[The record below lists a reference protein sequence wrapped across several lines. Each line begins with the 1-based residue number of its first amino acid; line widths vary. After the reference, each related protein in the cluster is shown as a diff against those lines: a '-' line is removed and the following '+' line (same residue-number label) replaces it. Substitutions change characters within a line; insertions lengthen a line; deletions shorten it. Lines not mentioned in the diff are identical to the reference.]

1 MRFPI
6 RTAPSSKQ
14 TAAALSRAAFVRLFL
29 IVVAAGVLVFVAPAR
44 PSFATTPTPTE
55 APTATPPA
63 AGSPMAKVLQL
74 LSDLNAGDNAA
85 VYAQLAPE
93 VQQEFSLEELTEA
106 LLNVSE
112 GAGPLQISIVSVDSI
127 AENGDLA
134 EIEATL
140 RIQAG
145 TSVDFQLHEVASL
158 ERINGVW
165 FVADHFLQ
173 SAFTAIGL
181 VHPVTLQRTFDANGC
196 LVGGNVLDGV
206 YASSRL
212 HVYDPCVTVTGIVHT
227 IEHALDGDV
236 TFDLE
241 IPPDK
246 YYLLNAVNYSDH
258 NGRLHIEI
266 VPGDQQRVATPNE
279 GDRVTVTGPWVND
292 TIHGHNEIHPAWL
305 IAPKPPLSV
314 GGVSLDPSAGA
325 HPSAAPESS
334 AGASPLGEIL
344 AGVTAGLLALGG
356 VAWYTRKRTSR

>member
-6 RTAPSSKQ
+6 RTAPSSEQ
-14 TAAALSRAAFVRLFL
+14 TAAALSRAVVAPILVRLFL
-29 IVVAAGVLVFVAPAR
+29 IVVAAGILVFVAPAR
-44 PSFATTPTPTE
+44 PSSATTPTPTE
-55 APTATPPA
+55 AAPTATPPA
-63 AGSPMAKVLQL
+63 AGSPMAEVLQL

-106 LLNVSE
+106 LQNVSE
-112 GAGPLQISIVSVDSI
+112 GAGPLQISIVSVQSI

-145 TSVDFQLHEVASL
+145 TSVDFTLQEVASL

-181 VHPVTLQRTFDANGC
+181 VHPVTLQRIFDANGC
-196 LVGGNVLDGV
+196 LVGGNVLAGV

-227 IEHALDGDV
+227 IEHALDGDI
-236 TFDLE
+236 TFDLQ
-241 IPPDK
+241 IPSDK

-266 VPGDQQRVATPNE
+266 IPGDQQRVATPNE

-314 GGVSLDPSAGA
+314 GGISLDPQLPG
-325 HPSAAPESS
+325 SS
-334 AGASPLGEIL
+334 GGNSGLL
-344 AGVTAGLLALGG
+344 AGVIAGGMAVAVALSGG
-356 VAWYTRKRTSR
+356 VWYTRRRRVR

>member
-6 RTAPSSKQ
+6 RTAPS
-14 TAAALSRAAFVRLFL
+14 RAVVASNIVRLFL
-29 IVVAAGVLVFVAPAR
+29 IVAAAGVLFFVAPAG
-44 PSFATTPTPTE
+44 PSSATTPTPTQ

-112 GAGPLQISIVSVDSI
+112 GSGPLQVSIVSVDSI

-134 EIEATL
+134 EIELTL

-145 TSVDFQLHEVASL
+145 TSVDFTLQEVASL

-196 LVGGNVLDGV
+196 LVGDNVLDGV

-212 HVYDPCVTVTGIVHT
+212 YVYDPCVTVTGIVHT
-227 IEHALDGDV
+227 IEHALDGDI

-241 IPPDK
+241 IPSDK

-258 NGRLHIEI
+258 NGRLHVEI
-266 VPGDQQRVATPNE
+266 IPGDQQRVATPNE
-279 GDRVTVTGPWVND
+279 GERVTVTGPWLND

-305 IAPKPPLSV
+305 IAQKPPV
-314 GGVSLDPSAGA
+314 GGVSIDPMSSARPASASRSLPEMLAAVTAFALIATAGA
-325 HPSAAPESS
+325 
-334 AGASPLGEIL
+334 
-344 AGVTAGLLALGG
+344 
-356 VAWYTRKRTSR
+356 AWYTRKRTSR

>member
-1 MRFPI
+1 MHFLKRV
-6 RTAPSSKQ
+6 ALPSAVFRAALLVLAALAMFGSIAFAVPR
-14 TAAALSRAAFVRLFL
+14 AAAA
-29 IVVAAGVLVFVAPAR
+29 
-44 PSFATTPTPTE
+44 TPTPT
-55 APTATPPA
+55 PPPS
-63 AGSPMAKVLQL
+63 GSPMAKVLQL

-85 VYAQLAPE
+85 VYAQLAPA
-93 VQQEFSLEELTEA
+93 VQQEFSLAELTEA
-106 LLNVSE
+106 LQNVTE
-112 GAGPLQISIVSVDSI
+112 GAGPLQVSIVSVDSI

-145 TSVDFQLHEVASL
+145 TSVDFNLHEVASL

-181 VHPVTLQRTFDANGC
+181 VHPVTLQRSFDANGC
-196 LVGGNVLDGV
+196 LVGEDVLDGV

-212 HVYDPCVTVTGIVHT
+212 HVYAPCVTVTGIVHT
-227 IEHALDGDV
+227 IEHALDGDI

-241 IPPDK
+241 IPSYR

-266 VPGDQQRVATPNE
+266 IPGDQQRVATPNE

-292 TIHGHNEIHPAWL
+292 TVHGHNEIHPAWL
-305 IAPKPPLSV
+305 IAQA
-314 GGVSLDPSAGA
+314 PS
-325 HPSAAPESS
+325 
-334 AGASPLGEIL
+334 
-344 AGVTAGLLALGG
+344 LGG
-356 VAWYTRKRTSR
+356 VAAYPDVTSNQNIGVIVGMMAALVASLMGGAVLYARRHYSRR

>member
-1 MRFPI
+1 MATF
-6 RTAPSSKQ
+6 SLVLLVF
-14 TAAALSRAAFVRLFL
+14 AALVMLAS
-29 IVVAAGVLVFVAPAR
+29 I
-44 PSFATTPTPTE
+44 SFATVPRASADTPTPT
-55 APTATPPA
+55 PPPS
-63 AGSPMAKVLQL
+63 GSPMAKVLQL
-74 LSDLNAGDNAA
+74 LADLNAGDDAA

-93 VQQEFSLEELTEA
+93 VQQQFSLEELTEA
-106 LLNVSE
+106 LQNVSE

-134 EIEATL
+134 EIELTL

-145 TSVDFQLHEVASL
+145 TSVDFTLQEVASL
-158 ERINGVW
+158 ERIGGVW

-196 LVGGNVLDGV
+196 LAGGNVLDGV

-212 HVYDPCVTVTGIVHT
+212 YVYDPCVTVTGIVHG
-227 IEHALDGDV
+227 IEHALDGDI

-258 NGRLHIEI
+258 NGRLHVEI
-266 VPGDQQRVATPNE
+266 IPGDQQRVATPNE

-292 TIHGHNEIHPAWL
+292 TIHGHNEIHPAWTIVALSPVGGLALDPAAQPHDGADFRIELL
-305 IAPKPPLSV
+305 IAV
-314 GGVSLDPSAGA
+314 AAAGA
-325 HPSAAPESS
+325 
-334 AGASPLGEIL
+334 L
-344 AGVTAGLLALGG
+344 AIG
-356 VAWYTRKRTSR
+356 VAPWQARKRGSTKL